1 MKKQLISG
9 KLYRLYGQ
17 IVMFLSYEIKSN
29 EINLYVIGEPNAISI
44 IYDIKVL
51 HEGQVKNIQ
60 LLSDPT
66 EKFLELDSQQHV

>member
-17 IVMFLSYEIKSN
+17 IVMFLSCEMKSN
-29 EINLYVIGEPNAISI
+29 EINLYVIGEPNTIST
-44 IYDIKVL
+44 IYDIKIL

-60 LLSDPT
+60 LLSDPS
-66 EKFLELDSQQHV
+66 EKFMELDS